1 MSLRARTP
9 IRRRIILRAMHDSLG
24 LLLGLG
30 YERVGDSFFLG
41 YCKLDE
47 VSGRD

>member
-30 YERVGDSFFLG
+30 YESGRRFIFLG
-41 YCKLDE
+41 PLQ
-47 VSGRD
+47 VR